1 MCAQRQ
7 DYLIRLIE
15 ELGRFVREA
24 IGSRERPR
32 VEAALPAIVQ
42 AQEQLFGRPA
52 AEILTRSLADQLD
65 LLAAG
70 ESAETAAGKCVT
82 YAGILHLAARLYE
95 ETGRPALA
103 LGSRRLAA
111 DVLQAA
117 TARWPEQSAGMGH
130 VAREFSALS
139 E

>member
-24 IGSRERPR
+24 VRSGEKPR
-32 VEAALPAIVQ
+32 AEAALPAIVQ

-52 AEILTRSLADQLD
+52 TEFLTRSLADQLD

-70 ESAETAAGKCVT
+70 ESAETAVDKCIT
-82 YAGILHLAARLYE
+82 YAGILHQAARLYAAM
-95 ETGRPALA
+95 GRPALA
-103 LGSRRLAA
+103 LGLHRLAA

-117 TARWPEQSAGMGH
+117 TARWPKHADGFATAARKLSAP
-130 VAREFSALS
+130 S